1 MVATRLERKGGLVKR
16 QSAVVSALVLL
27 MGLIPIGS
35 AAAAGHDGVYIS
47 LGDSLAAGTQANEGV
62 VTDDSYTDVL
72 FRRLRDDLGLGHH
85 VKLGCPGETSSTFL
99 AGGCSGEGA
108 IGGYAT
114 GTQLG
119 DALVAIA
126 AAGPDLKL
134 ITINIGANDV
144 LACVGAPDMN
154 TCLGAALPALAGNLT
169 VILATLQA
177 AAPGVPI
184 VGMNYYNPLLAW
196 VLDDANAPFPGF
208 GALSQVLVT
217 NLNNLLAATY
227 AGSFGPVSPVPM
239 VDVAAAFHTFDDQRN
254 IKYVCRYTLM
264 CERDGDSYVMSDWA
278 PASGPQ
284 PDIHPTDI
292 GYQRIAWAFM
302 RTLHAT
308 GTI

>member
-1 MVATRLERKGGLVKR
+1 MKR
-16 QSAVVSALVLL
+16 QFAVVSALVVLV
-27 MGLIPIGS
+27 GLVPVGS

-47 LGDSLAAGTQANEGV
+47 LGDSVAAGTQANDGV

-72 FRRLRDDLGLGHH
+72 FQRVRDDLGLGHH
-85 VKLGCPGETSSTFL
+85 VKLGCPGETSATFI
-99 AGGCSGEGA
+99 AGGCPFETA

-119 DALVAIA
+119 DALAAIA
-126 AAGPDLKL
+126 AAGPNLKL

-144 LACVGAPDMN
+144 LACVGAPDLSV
-154 TCLGAALPALAGNLT
+154 CLGAALPTLAGNLT

-217 NLNNLLAATY
+217 ELNNLLAATY

-239 VDVAAAFHTFDDQRN
+239 VDVAAAFRTFDDQRN
-254 IKYVCRYTLM
+254 VKYVCLYTLM
-264 CERDGDSYVMSDWA
+264 CERDGASYVMSDWA
-278 PASGPQ
+278 ADPGPQ

-292 GYQRIAWAFM
+292 GYRRIAWAFM
-302 RTLHAT
+302 KTLQASE
-308 GTI
+308 II